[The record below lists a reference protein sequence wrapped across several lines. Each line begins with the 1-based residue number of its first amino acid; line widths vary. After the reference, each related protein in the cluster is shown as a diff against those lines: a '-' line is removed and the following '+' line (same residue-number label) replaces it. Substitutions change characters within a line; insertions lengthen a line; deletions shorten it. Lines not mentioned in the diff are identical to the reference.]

1 MDFYLNRDTV
11 VDGCGQLSLPSASKL
26 WFTPDGHW
34 KEPGGYHNYPV
45 SKLIEAALMLENNG
59 YQIFNQYPILLKAS
73 YVMLKYSFPDLTASA
88 FGDTGD
94 RAKAWSAW
102 RVLF

>member
-1 MDFYLNRDTV
+1 
-11 VDGCGQLSLPSASKL
+11 
-26 WFTPDGHW
+26 
-34 KEPGGYHNYPV
+34 
-45 SKLIEAALMLENNG
+45 MLENNG
-59 YQIFNQYPILLKAS
+59 YQIFNQYPILLNAS

-88 FGDTGD
+88 FGDTED